1 MSLFLT
7 IRYDGHFLSEIR
19 FKNKKKNKRK
29 FAVAQEMDIHARFNK
44 LLLMNK

>member
-19 FKNKKKNKRK
+19 FKNKKNKRK

>member
-19 FKNKKKNKRK
+19 FKKKNKRK